1 MSEEPLGTVRSV
13 GRLRP
18 TGVLVVRSEP
28 IDHARVYSVT
38 VSLDI
43 LQVTAQRNLR
53 SSDVNEV
60 LRIVARFLNDSSG

>member
-1 MSEEPLGTVRSV
+1 MSEQPLGMVRSA
-13 GRLRP
+13 RS

-38 VSLDI
+38 VSLDV